1 MSITLVFLVYG
12 LFVFF
17 SKILY
22 FCFLYVILFLYIKMS
37 CNISN
42 DVIAMAKQ
50 LFPSLFQTYSSLS
63 EYEITKC
70 LYECNYNREITVNTL
85 NHKVYLFLITNA

>member
-1 MSITLVFLVYG
+1 
-12 LFVFF
+12 
-17 SKILY
+17 
-22 FCFLYVILFLYIKMS
+22 MS

-85 NHKVYLFLITNA
+85 NHKVYLFLITNAQIEEKKKKTSLINEKKKESIVDFFKAKKKEV

>member
-1 MSITLVFLVYG
+1 
-12 LFVFF
+12 
-17 SKILY
+17 
-22 FCFLYVILFLYIKMS
+22 
-37 CNISN
+37 
-42 DVIAMAKQ
+42 MAKQ

-85 NHKVYLFLITNA
+85 NHKVYLFLITNAQIEEKKKKTSLINEKKKESIVDFFKAKKKEV